1 MKMNSRYLAP
11 LMLLS
16 NAALAHPGHDDLK
29 SFYHPDKHILSG
41 TEPMLIFAC
50 LALLA
55 VVAIWLLKR
64 R

>member
-1 MKMNSRYLAP
+1 MKINSLYLAP
-11 LMLLS
+11 LMFLS
-16 NAALAHPGHDDLK
+16 NAALAHPGHDGLK

-41 TEPMLIFAC
+41 TEPILIVAG